1 MEFKLVYDAKRI
13 LGKYDSLHYIWYV
26 IGIWAIRYTRIAYLI
41 PKSSQNNE
49 AGLYFDWNL
58 N

>member
-13 LGKYDSLHYIWYV
+13 LGKYIGLHYIWYV
-26 IGIWAIRYTRIAYLI
+26 IGIWASRYSLFDTKR
-41 PKSSQNNE
+41 SQNNE
-49 AGLYFDWNL
+49 ARIYFDLNL